1 VKDRILVEVKWE
13 DAWTD
18 FQDVDLKRAKKLKPI
33 PRTTVGWLVTE
44 NDKCVILCTD
54 YYDKDKS
61 VVNTPI
67 VIPSGMI
74 TKLYKYDVIQ
84 TM

>member
-1 VKDRILVEVKWE
+1 MKDKVLVEVKWE

-18 FQDVDLKRAKKLKPI
+18 FQDIELSKAKKLKPI

-44 NDKCVILCTD
+44 NHQCVVLCTD

-61 VVNTPI
+61 VINTPI

-74 TKLYKYDVIQ
+74 TTMYKYDVIQ

>member
-1 VKDRILVEVKWE
+1 MKDKVLVEVKWD

-18 FQDVDLKRAKKLKPI
+18 FRDISVTRAKKLKPI
-33 PRTTVGWLVTE
+33 PRTTVGWLVAE
-44 NDKCVILCTD
+44 SDECVVLCTD

-61 VVNTPI
+61 VINTPI

-84 TM
+84 TV